1 MDQKCFVM
9 NICDIRVF
17 SLSWWN
23 FKAPRLTNSSA
34 QMVWVNVIEVKKK
47 KRYIEQKKDFGR
59 VLLKQTET

>member
-1 MDQKCFVM
+1 MFCHEYMWYWGF
-9 NICDIRVF
+9 F
-17 SLSWWN
+17 LSWWN

-47 KRYIEQKKDFGR
+47 KGYIEQKKDFGR